1 MASGG
6 IGEVIPTAKPS
17 TIYKNVGW
25 FEDIRLMETDTFGHD
40 LTGKEIRIGL
50 ATAPGEPPVIV
61 LSSAG
66 LTPLIVFRDQ
76 TVDANKGWFDIVAP
90 ESNFASIPPGEY
102 VYDVIV
108 IAGVVREGWLKGDIT
123 LEHGVTP
130 SP

>member
-1 MASGG
+1 MAAGG
-6 IGEVIPTAKPS
+6 IGEVIPRAKPS

-25 FEDIRLMETDTFGHD
+25 FEDIRLMETETVGHD
-40 LTGKEIRIGL
+40 LTNKEVRIGI
-50 ATAPGEPPVIV
+50 ASEPGAPPVIV
-61 LSSAG
+61 LSSQG
-66 LTPLIVFRDQ
+66 STPLIVIRDQ

-90 ESNFASIPPGEY
+90 ESNFASIPVGEY

-123 LEHGVTP
+123 LEYGVTP